1 MAGDI
6 KGFTIDLGL
15 DTSDID
21 RGMANLQRKLKTADS
36 QMKANLST
44 FDKAEKS
51 VDKFEAEIEGL
62 NKKLTQQGRASE
74 QSQKK
79 LDQLRNAQD
88 KMSGKLKESAIN
100 AQNAKKR
107 YESLKTTY
115 EKMNNELKEH
125 QSSVKSAQN
134 AQKQMQNTVTALSA
148 KMKNA
153 KTSVDELQDEFNQL
167 SESGNASKQEIT
179 SLGNQLA
186 KAKVQYNSLSNAV
199 DSAKQDLNESKI
211 ATANAKNELQKF
223 SDANKDAMVSAKN
236 AMQSAKQEATNA
248 EKSYASLNREVAQ
261 LPSKLD
267 KAEKEVYD
275 NALAYNILQN
285 RIDETTDEMRELH
298 REQTKFF
305 GMGPAVSAMGQR
317 WDEVNA
323 KINKIGNSFRNVGY
337 VVSGITMG
345 GLVSN
350 ISTVI
355 PVAGSAV
362 SAIAGIGG
370 AATAAAGG
378 AIGLGGAYGVA
389 LGGIMAFTGQATT
402 ALQMLEDGQ
411 LRVTSQVRRYQTALS
426 SLQNQW
432 KGLVQANQ
440 AAIFNTMSNGINI
453 ARTALSRLTPFI
465 TITTNKI
472 AQASKEMSNWVKSSQ
487 NANSAFKLIN
497 NIGPPIFQN
506 LLNAAMRV
514 GDGITHM
521 FTQFGPLFT
530 WTGKG
535 IESLA
540 NKFNTWAN
548 SASTDKGIAQFIQY
562 TKTNLPIVGQI
573 FGNVFSGIVSLFQ
586 AFSGHSHDVLVGMQ
600 GVTKTFKDWAANLQ
614 GTEGFKNFIAYL
626 NTNGPK
632 VWQLLKNIGNIFVGL
647 VRGMAPVG
655 SVMLSITTAIT
666 GFIAKGANANNTMGL
681 MTGILTAVG
690 GALAAILPMW
700 GVYRTVVGGASLVTR
715 AYNTIVNITKTSMA
729 IWTSVTRALALAQ
742 LLNAKNTSLATIM
755 TGKYSIA
762 TKIAAVATRGLG
774 LAIRFMTGPIGL
786 VITAITALV
795 AGIIYLWKN
804 NETFRNFVIN
814 AWNQI
819 KATAISVFGFLKP
832 YIVGIWN
839 GIKIASIAVWNVLKF
854 AAVALW
860 NGIKF
865 AIQNPIQSLGI
876 VLTAIWNG
884 IKFAAVAVWNGIKI
898 AVMFIIQTWITVM
911 KAYFTGLKLFFTT
924 LWNGIKFVAITI
936 WNGIKSGVMMVIT
949 GWIIAIRT
957 VFAGLK
963 LFFTA
968 LWNGIKFVAIAVWNG
983 IKAAVLAIIRTWI
996 AIAKGYFNA
1005 WKVVLSAVWNGIK
1018 AVAINVWNALK
1029 NSVLAIIRTLIN
1041 TARVILNTIRTI
1053 VSTVFNS
1060 AKTIAINAWNILKNT
1075 VLKISRVLWNGIRAI
1090 FNGIK
1095 STVISIWNG
1104 IKTISSSTWN
1114 FIKNLV
1120 IKLAKTLWNGVRA
1133 AFNGLKKSVISI
1145 WNSVKNFT
1153 SRTWNAIKNTV
1164 IKLAKNLWNGVRNN
1178 FNALKKSVTSIFNS
1192 VKNFAIKIWTTIKN
1206 KIISLA
1212 KSLWNSVKNT
1222 FNNLKNGV
1230 KNIFN
1235 SVKNTAI
1242 NIWNTIK
1249 NKVTDFAKKLWS
1261 SVRGTFNN
1269 LRNGLRDITG
1279 KVKSNL
1285 VNTWSSIKNKVTSL
1299 ASGLWSKV
1307 RGTFNNMKN
1316 GLKDIIGKIKGHI
1329 TGMVDAVK
1337 KGLNKL
1343 IDGVNWVGEKLG
1355 MDKLPSVKLH
1365 TGTESTHTQNVVT
1378 NGKINRDTFATV
1390 GDKGRGNGPGGFR
1403 HEAIKYPNGKMAL
1416 TPNRD
1421 TTAFL
1426 PKGSSVMNGAQTH
1439 SMLSSNPAFAKGTLP
1454 RFASG
1459 TLSNKKPKKKKKGDN
1474 VFGDAWDASKAGAA
1488 KVVDGGKAIVSK
1500 TLETAAKGKDWL
1512 KDKVGDVMD
1521 WIEKP
1526 GKLLNKVLE
1535 AFGVNMEGFGIPKA
1549 ASLPFDMMKGMF
1561 GKLKKA
1567 ATDLF
1572 TKWMEEQ
1579 GGGDGGYIDLSK
1591 GINFGFARTA
1601 AEAAKMGYPFPRAH
1615 HGLDINYKYDKV
1627 YSTLNGMA
1635 TAKKGYNGGFGNM
1648 VSIKSGALE
1657 AIYGHLHKLAFNGSK
1672 KVKPGTYLGIS
1683 GGDPAKDGAGA
1694 GSSTGPHLHYEMRK
1708 NGVPFDPRNWLKKN
1722 NGGGGGNGK
1731 WKSKVKQAAKATGV
1745 KLSGPKLNDVLKLIQ
1760 TESGG
1765 RAGVTQQ
1772 IQDENSGGNEAQGLL
1787 QYTPGTFRGYATKGK
1802 KNIKNGYHQLMAF
1815 FNNSN
1820 WSSDLAA
1827 WKRRMARGSTGWGP
1841 TGSRRGYATGGLIQN
1856 SGLYNLAEEGY
1867 PEWVIPTDPNRRT
1880 DAMKLLALAAKD
1892 IEDSKGK
1899 KNKRPSNFSSASVR
1913 SNNDNTEI
1921 LLQMIENQQSQIN
1934 VLMEIARSNKGIENK
1949 DNNTYIDGR
1958 SMTKQVN
1965 RNMALDNAT
1974 QLMR

>member
-337 VVSGITMG
+337 VVRGITMG

-411 LRVTSQVRRYQTALS
+411 LRVTSQVRRYQTTLS

-487 NANSAFKLIN
+487 NANNAFKLIN

-681 MTGILTAVG
+681 MTGVLTAVG

-729 IWTSVTRALALAQ
+729 IWTGVTRALALAQ

-762 TKIAAVATRGLG
+762 TKMAAIATRGLG

-804 NETFRNFVIN
+804 NETFRNFVIS
-814 AWNQI
+814 AWNAI
-819 KATAISVFGFLKP
+819 KNTAISVFGFLKP
-832 YIVGIWN
+832 YIIGIWN
-839 GIKIASIAVWNVLKF
+839 GIKTASMIIWGLMKTSATLAWNAIKMAVLHPIRSLKLIITAVWNAIKMGAIL
-854 AAVALW
+854 AW
-860 NGIKF
+860 TGIKT
-865 AIQNPIQSLGI
+865 AVMLIIKGW
-876 VLTAIWNG
+876 LTAVKIYFGMWK
-884 IKFAAVAVWNGIKI
+884 KFITAVWNGIKYVSI
-898 AVMFIIQTWITVM
+898 SIWNAIKNGVMGIIRVWFTMM
-911 KAYFTGLKLFFTT
+911 KASFAMWK
-924 LWNGIKFVAITI
+924 A
-936 WNGIKSGVMMVIT
+936 VIT
-949 GWIIAIRT
+949 
-957 VFAGLK
+957 
-963 LFFTA
+963 
-968 LWNGIKFVAIAVWNG
+968 AVWNA
-983 IKAAVLAIIRTWI
+983 IKTVSI
-996 AIAKGYFNA
+996 AI
-1005 WKVVLSAVWNGIK
+1005 WNSI
-1018 AVAINVWNALK
+1018 K
-1029 NSVLAIIRTLIN
+1029 NSVLAIIRAFIAGAKAIIGGLK
-1041 TARVILNTIRTI
+1041 AFVI
-1053 VSTVFNS
+1053 S
-1060 AKTIAINAWNILKNT
+1060 AWN
-1075 VLKISRVLWNGIRAI
+1075 V
-1090 FNGIK
+1090 IK
-1095 STVISIWNG
+1095 SVSIR
-1104 IKTISSSTWN
+1104 I
-1114 FIKNLV
+1114 
-1120 IKLAKTLWNGVRA
+1120 
-1133 AFNGLKKSVISI
+1133 
-1145 WNSVKNFT
+1145 
-1153 SRTWNAIKNTV
+1153 WNAIKNSVIGAIRALSNGVRKIIGALRSWIIAAWNYIKNKVVALAKALGAGVKRAFISLSGIVKKIFTGIRNFTV
-1164 IKLAKNLWNGVRNN
+1164 KVWTYIKNKVISLAKGLYNGVKRAFTGTWNFVKRVFNNIKNFSVKVWNYIKNKVISFAKSLYNGVKRNFTATWNITKSIFGKLRGWLTKTWKNIKNSVVNYAKNLWSGVKNTWNR
-1178 FNALKKSVTSIFNS
+1178 LKSGTSSTFSRVKSDTISKWKGIKNSVTG
-1192 VKNFAIKIWTTIKN
+1192 
-1206 KIISLA
+1206 LA
-1212 KSLWNSVKNT
+1212 KSLW
-1222 FNNLKNGV
+1222 
-1230 KNIFN
+1230 
-1235 SVKNTAI
+1235 
-1242 NIWNTIK
+1242 
-1249 NKVTDFAKKLWS
+1249 S
-1261 SVRGTFNN
+1261 SVRNTF
-1269 LRNGLRDITG
+1269 RNM
-1279 KVKSNL
+1279 
-1285 VNTWSSIKNKVTSL
+1285 
-1299 ASGLWSKV
+1299 ASGLK
-1307 RGTFNNMKN
+1307 T
-1316 GLKDIIGKIKGHI
+1316 LIGRIKGHI
-1329 TGMVDAVK
+1329 NGMVSGVK
-1337 KGLNKL
+1337 SGLNKL
-1343 IDGVNWVGEKLG
+1343 ISGVNWVGKKLG
-1355 MDKLPSVKLH
+1355 MDKLPSIKLH

-1403 HEAIKYPNGKMAL
+1403 HETIKYPNGKMAI

-1421 TTAFL
+1421 TNTFL

-1439 SMLSSNPAFAKGTLP
+1439 SMLSSNPTFSKGTLP

-1459 TLSNKKPKKKKKGDN
+1459 TLAKKKPKKNKKGDN
-1474 VFGDAWDASKAGAA
+1474 VFGDAWDSTKAGAA
-1488 KVVDGGKAIVSK
+1488 KVVDGGKAVVSK
-1500 TLETAAKGKDWL
+1500 SLEAAAKGKDWL

-1535 AFGVNMEGFGIPKA
+1535 GFGVNMDAFGIAKA
-1549 ASLPFDMMKGMF
+1549 ASLPRDMMSGMF

-1567 ATDLF
+1567 ATDTF
-1572 TKWMEEQ
+1572 KKWMEEQ
-1579 GGGDGGYIDLSK
+1579 GAGDGGYIDLSK
-1591 GINFGFARTA
+1591 GINFGFANSA
-1601 AEAAKMGYPFPRAH
+1601 AEAAKAGYPFPRAH
-1615 HGLDINYKYDKV
+1615 HGLDINYGYGSKL
-1627 YSTLNGMA
+1627 YSTLAGTA
-1635 TAKKGYNGGFGNM
+1635 TAKSGYNGGFGNSM
-1648 VSIKSGALE
+1648 WIKSGAME
-1657 AIYGHLHKLAFNGSK
+1657 AIYGHMSKLAFSGSK
-1672 KVKPGTYLGIS
+1672 KVKPGTYLGLS
-1683 GGDPAKDGAGA
+1683 GGDPSKQGASA
-1694 GSSTGPHLHYEMRK
+1694 GDSTGPHLHYEMRK
-1708 NGVPFDPRNWLKKN
+1708 NGVAFDPTNWLKKN
-1722 NGGGGGNGK
+1722 NGGGSQNKSASK
-1731 WKSKVKQAAKATGV
+1731 WKSDIKRAAKQMKV
-1745 KLSGPKLNDVLKLIQ
+1745 NLSGKELNGIVSQIQ
-1760 TESGG
+1760 RESNGN
-1765 RAGVTQQ
+1765 AGVTQ
-1772 IQDENSGGNEAQGLL
+1772 GNIGDINNLRGTPAQGLL
-1787 QYTPGTFRGYATKGK
+1787 QYVPSTFKSYAVKGH
-1802 KNIKNGYHQLMAF
+1802 KNIKNGYDQLLAF

-1820 WSSDLAA
+1820 WRRDLPYG
-1827 WKRRMARGSTGWGP
+1827 KSGWGP
-1841 TGSRRGYATGGLIQN
+1841 SGSRRFATGGLIQN

-1892 IEDSKGK
+1892 IEGSKGK

-1913 SNNDNTEI
+1913 SGSNDSDYYN
-1921 LLQMIENQQSQIN
+1921 QMIDRQDKTISKLEQSVDLLTQILAKNVDVVLDGQLLNKNNNKQQQLN
-1934 VLMEIARSNKGIENK
+1934 A
-1949 DNNTYIDGR
+1949 
-1958 SMTKQVN
+1958 
-1965 RNMALDNAT
+1965 AT

>member
-337 VVSGITMG
+337 VVRGITMG

-487 NANSAFKLIN
+487 NANNAFKLIN

-681 MTGILTAVG
+681 MTGVLTAVG

-729 IWTSVTRALALAQ
+729 IWTGVTRALALAQ

-762 TKIAAVATRGLG
+762 TKMAAIATRGLG
-774 LAIRFMTGPIGL
+774 LAIRFMTGPIGI
-786 VITAITALV
+786 VITAISALV

-804 NETFRNFVIN
+804 NETFRNFVIS
-814 AWNQI
+814 AWNAI
-819 KATAISVFGFLKP
+819 KNTAISVFGFLKP
-832 YIVGIWN
+832 YIIGIWN
-839 GIKIASIAVWNVLKF
+839 GIKTASMIIWGLMKTSATLAWNAIKMAVLHPIRSLKLIITAVWNAIKMGAIL
-854 AAVALW
+854 AW
-860 NGIKF
+860 TGIKT
-865 AIQNPIQSLGI
+865 AVMLIIKGW
-876 VLTAIWNG
+876 LTAVKIYFGMWK
-884 IKFAAVAVWNGIKI
+884 KFITAVWNGIKYVSI
-898 AVMFIIQTWITVM
+898 SIWNAIKNGVMGIIRVWFTMM
-911 KAYFTGLKLFFTT
+911 KASFAMWK
-924 LWNGIKFVAITI
+924 A
-936 WNGIKSGVMMVIT
+936 VIT
-949 GWIIAIRT
+949 
-957 VFAGLK
+957 
-963 LFFTA
+963 
-968 LWNGIKFVAIAVWNG
+968 AVWNA
-983 IKAAVLAIIRTWI
+983 IKTVSI
-996 AIAKGYFNA
+996 AI
-1005 WKVVLSAVWNGIK
+1005 WNSI
-1018 AVAINVWNALK
+1018 K
-1029 NSVLAIIRTLIN
+1029 NSVLAIIRAFIAGAKAIIGGLK
-1041 TARVILNTIRTI
+1041 AFVI
-1053 VSTVFNS
+1053 S
-1060 AKTIAINAWNILKNT
+1060 AWN
-1075 VLKISRVLWNGIRAI
+1075 V
-1090 FNGIK
+1090 IK
-1095 STVISIWNG
+1095 SVSIR
-1104 IKTISSSTWN
+1104 I
-1114 FIKNLV
+1114 
-1120 IKLAKTLWNGVRA
+1120 
-1133 AFNGLKKSVISI
+1133 
-1145 WNSVKNFT
+1145 
-1153 SRTWNAIKNTV
+1153 WNAIKNGVIGAIRALSNGVRKIIGALRSWIIAAWNYIKNKVVALAKALGAGVKRAFISLSGIVKKIFTGIRNFTV
-1164 IKLAKNLWNGVRNN
+1164 KVWTYIKNKVISLAKGLYNGVKRAFTGTWNFVKRVFNNIKNFSVKVWNYIKNKVISFAKSLYNGVKRNFTATWNITKSIFGKLRGWLTKTWKNIKNSVVNYAKNLWSGVKNTWNR
-1178 FNALKKSVTSIFNS
+1178 LKSGTSSTFSRVKSDTISKWKGIKNSVTG
-1192 VKNFAIKIWTTIKN
+1192 
-1206 KIISLA
+1206 LA
-1212 KSLWNSVKNT
+1212 KSLW
-1222 FNNLKNGV
+1222 
-1230 KNIFN
+1230 
-1235 SVKNTAI
+1235 
-1242 NIWNTIK
+1242 
-1249 NKVTDFAKKLWS
+1249 S
-1261 SVRGTFNN
+1261 SVRNTF
-1269 LRNGLRDITG
+1269 RNM
-1279 KVKSNL
+1279 
-1285 VNTWSSIKNKVTSL
+1285 
-1299 ASGLWSKV
+1299 ASGLK
-1307 RGTFNNMKN
+1307 T
-1316 GLKDIIGKIKGHI
+1316 LIGRIKGHI
-1329 TGMVDAVK
+1329 NGMVSGVK
-1337 KGLNKL
+1337 SGLNKL
-1343 IDGVNWVGEKLG
+1343 ISGVNWVGKKLG
-1355 MDKLPSVKLH
+1355 MDKLPSIKLH

-1439 SMLSSNPAFAKGTLP
+1439 SMLSNSPEFANGTLP
-1454 RFASG
+1454 KFASG

-1474 VFGDAWDASKAGAA
+1474 IFGDAWDASKAGAA
-1488 KVVDGGKAIVSK
+1488 KVVDGGKAVVNK
-1500 TLETAAKGKDWL
+1500 TLETAAKGKKWL
-1512 KDKVGDVMD
+1512 GDKVGDVMD

-1526 GKLLNKVLE
+1526 GKLLDKVLE
-1535 AFGVNMEGFGIPKA
+1535 GFGVNLDSFGISKS

-1567 ATDLF
+1567 TIDTF
-1572 TKWMEEQ
+1572 TSWMEEQ

-1615 HGLDINYKYDKV
+1615 HGLDINYKYDKL

-1722 NGGGGGNGK
+1722 NGGGGGKKAPSK
-1731 WKSKVKQAAKATGV
+1731 WKSTIKKAAKKMKV
-1745 KLSGPKLNDVLKLIQ
+1745 NLSGRELNGIVAQIAR
-1760 TESGG
+1760 ESNGD
-1765 RAGVTQQ
+1765 AGVTQ
-1772 IQDENSGGNEAQGLL
+1772 GNIGDINNLLGTPAQGLL
-1787 QYTPGTFRGYATKGK
+1787 QYVPSTFKSYAVKGH
-1802 KNIKNGYHQLMAF
+1802 KNIKSGYDQLLAF

-1820 WSSDLAA
+1820 WRRDLPYG
-1827 WKRRMARGSTGWGP
+1827 RSGWGP
-1841 TGSRRGYATGGLIQN
+1841 SGNRRFATGGLIN
-1856 SGLYNLAEEGY
+1856 SSGLYNLAEGGY

-1892 IEDSKGK
+1892 IEGSKGK

>member
-21 RGMANLQRKLKTADS
+21 RGMANLQRKLKTADA

-51 VDKFEAEIEGL
+51 VDKFETEIEGL

-88 KMSGKLKESAIN
+88 KMSGKLKEVAIN

-107 YESLKTTY
+107 YESLNTTY
-115 EKMNNELKEH
+115 EKMNNELKKH
-125 QSSVKSAQN
+125 QASVKSAQN

-148 KMKNA
+148 KMRNA
-153 KTSVDELQDEFNQL
+153 KSSVDELQDEFNQL
-167 SESGNASKQEIT
+167 SESGNASKQEMT

-223 SDANKDAMVSAKN
+223 SNANKDAMVSAKT
-236 AMQSAKQEATNA
+236 AMTEAKKEANNA

-267 KAEKEVYD
+267 KAEKEVYE

-285 RIDETTDEMRELH
+285 RIDETTDELQAFH

-305 GMGPAVSAMGQR
+305 GMGPAIAAMGQR
-317 WDEVNA
+317 WEEVNA

-337 VVSGITMG
+337 VVQGISMG
-345 GLVSN
+345 ALVSN

-378 AIGLGGAYGVA
+378 AIGMGGAYGVA
-389 LGGIMAFTGQATT
+389 LGGIMAFSGQATT

-411 LRVTSQVRRYQTALS
+411 IKVTSQVRNYQSALS
-426 SLQNQW
+426 GLQNQW

-440 AAIFNTMSNGINI
+440 AAIFNTMANGINI
-453 ARTALSRLTPFI
+453 ARTALTRLTPFI
-465 TITTNKI
+465 TKTTNQI
-472 AQASKEMSNWVKSSQ
+472 AAASSKMRDWVTSSQ
-487 NANSAFKLIN
+487 NANNAFKLIN
-497 NIGPPIFQN
+497 NIGPPVFQN
-506 LLNAAMRV
+506 LLNAAMKV

-540 NKFNTWAN
+540 NKFNAWAN
-548 SASTDKGIAQFIQY
+548 STSTDKGIAQFIQY
-562 TKTNLPIVGQI
+562 TKTNLPIVGKI

-600 GVTKTFKDWAANLQ
+600 GVTKTFKNWAANLQ

-647 VRGMAPVG
+647 IRGMAPVG

-666 GFIAKGANANNTMGL
+666 GFIAKGATANNTMGL
-681 MTGILTAVG
+681 MTGVLTAVG

-700 GVYRTVVGGASLVTR
+700 GVYRTVVGGASLVTG
-715 AYNTIVNITKTSMA
+715 AYNAIVNVTKTSMA
-729 IWTSVTRALALAQ
+729 IWTGVTRALALAQ
-742 LLNAKNTSLATIM
+742 ILNARNTSLATIM

-774 LAIRFMTGPIGL
+774 LAIRFMSGPIGW
-786 VITAITALV
+786 VITAIGLLV
-795 AGIIYLWKN
+795 GAIVYLWKN

-832 YIVGIWN
+832 YLVGIWN
-839 GIKIASIAVWNVLKF
+839 GIKTSAIIAWTILKTAAIATWN
-854 AAVALW
+854 A
-860 NGIKF
+860 IKF
-865 AIQNPIQSLGI
+865 AIQNPIQALGM

-884 IKFAAVAVWNGIKI
+884 IKFATVAVWTGIKVAVILIIQTWLTVVRAYFTAFKLFFTSLWNGIKWVAVNVWNGIKT
-898 AVMFIIQTWITVM
+898 AVLVIIQTWITVA
-911 KAYFTGLKLFFTT
+911 KAYFNA
-924 LWNGIKFVAITI
+924 WKFAL
-936 WNGIKSGVMMVIT
+936 S
-949 GWIIAIRT
+949 
-957 VFAGLK
+957 
-963 LFFTA
+963 A
-968 LWNGIKFVAIAVWNG
+968 LWNGIK
-983 IKAAVLAIIRTWI
+983 TI
-996 AIAKGYFNA
+996 AIT
-1005 WKVVLSAVWNGIK
+1005 
-1018 AVAINVWNALK
+1018 VWNALK
-1029 NSVLAIIRTLIN
+1029 NSVLNIIRVLIA
-1041 TARVILNTIRTI
+1041 TAKVILNTIRTV

-1075 VLKISRVLWNGIRAI
+1075 VLAVSRALWNGIRAI

-1104 IKTISSSTWN
+1104 IKSITSASWN

-1120 IKLAKTLWNGVRA
+1120 IRLAKTIWNGVKS
-1133 AFNGLKKSVISI
+1133 AFNGLKNSVIAI
-1145 WNSVKNFT
+1145 WNAVKGFT

-1164 IKLAKNLWNGVRNN
+1164 IKLAKNIWNGVKNN
-1178 FNALKKSVTSIFNS
+1178 FNGLKNSVTVIFNA
-1192 VKNFAIKIWTTIKN
+1192 VKNFAIKIWTTVKN
-1206 KIISLA
+1206 KVISLA
-1212 KSLWNSVKNT
+1212 KALWNSVKNT

-1235 SVKNTAI
+1235 SVKTTAI

-1269 LRNGLRDITG
+1269 LKNGLKDIIG
-1279 KVKSNL
+1279 KVKNNL
-1285 VNTWSSIKNKVTSL
+1285 VDTWNSIKNKVVDL

-1307 RGTFNNMKN
+1307 KGTFNNMKN

-1329 TGMVDAVK
+1329 NGMVDSVK
-1337 KGLNKL
+1337 SGLNKL
-1343 IDGVNWVGEKLG
+1343 IDGVNWVGGKLG
-1355 MDKLPSVKLH
+1355 MDKLPKIKLH
-1365 TGTESTHTQNVVT
+1365 TGTEHTNTTTNLVK
-1378 NGKINRDTFATV
+1378 NGKIAKDTIATV
-1390 GDKGRGNGPGGFR
+1390 GDKGRGNGPNGFR
-1403 HEAIKYPNGKMAL
+1403 HEAIRYPNGKMAI
-1416 TPNRD
+1416 TPNKD
-1421 TTAFL
+1421 TTTFL
-1426 PKGSSVMNGAQTH
+1426 PQGSSVMNGAQTH
-1439 SMLSSNPAFAKGTLP
+1439 AMLSANNPTFSKGTLP
-1454 RFASG
+1454 RFAKG
-1459 TLSNKKPKKKKKGDN
+1459 TLAKKKPKKNKKGDN
-1474 VFGDAWDASKAGAA
+1474 VFGDAWDSTKAGAA
-1488 KVVDGGKAIVSK
+1488 KVVDGGKAVVSK
-1500 TLETAAKGKDWL
+1500 SLEAAAKGKDWL

-1535 AFGVNMEGFGIPKA
+1535 GFGVNMEGFGIAKGA
-1549 ASLPFDMMKGMF
+1549 KLPYDMMKGMF

-1567 ATDLF
+1567 ATDTF
-1572 TKWMEEQ
+1572 KNWMEEQ

-1601 AEAAKMGYPFPRAH
+1601 AEAAKAGYPFPRPH
-1615 HGLDINYKYDKV
+1615 HGLDINYGYGSKL
-1627 YSTLNGMA
+1627 YSTLSGTA
-1635 TAKKGYNGGFGNM
+1635 TAKSGYNGGFGNSM
-1648 VSIKSGALE
+1648 WIKSGAMQ
-1657 AIYGHLHKLAFNGSK
+1657 AIYGHMSKLAFNGSK
-1672 KVKPGTYLGIS
+1672 KVKPGTYLGLS
-1683 GGDPAKDGAGA
+1683 GGDPSKQGASA
-1694 GSSTGPHLHYEMRK
+1694 GDSTGPHLHYEMRK
-1708 NGVPFDPRNWLKKN
+1708 NGVPFDPTDWLKKN
-1722 NGGGGGNGK
+1722 NGGGQNKSASK
-1731 WKSKVKQAAKATGV
+1731 WKSDIKRAAKQMKV
-1745 KLSGPKLNDVLKLIQ
+1745 KLSGKELNGIVSQIQ
-1760 TESGG
+1760 RESNGN
-1765 RAGVTQQ
+1765 AGVTQ
-1772 IQDENSGGNEAQGLL
+1772 GNIGDINNLRGTPAQGLL
-1787 QYTPGTFRGYATKGK
+1787 QYVPSTFKSYAVKGH
-1802 KNIKNGYHQLMAF
+1802 KNIKNGYDQLLAF

-1820 WSSDLAA
+1820 WRRDLPYG
-1827 WKRRMARGSTGWGP
+1827 RSGWGP
-1841 TGSRRGYATGGLIQN
+1841 SGSRRFATGGLIQN

-1892 IEDSKGK
+1892 IEGSKGK

-1949 DNNTYIDGR
+1949 DTNTYIDGR

-1965 RNMALDNAT
+1965 RNMALDSAT

>member
-337 VVSGITMG
+337 VVRGITMG

-426 SLQNQW
+426 GLQNQW

-487 NANSAFKLIN
+487 NANNAFKLIN

-681 MTGILTAVG
+681 MTGVLTAVG

-729 IWTSVTRALALAQ
+729 IWTGVTRALALAQ

-762 TKIAAVATRGLG
+762 TKMAAIATRGLG
-774 LAIRFMTGPIGL
+774 LAIRFMTGPIGI
-786 VITAITALV
+786 VITAISALV

-804 NETFRNFVIN
+804 NETFRNFVIS
-814 AWNQI
+814 AWNAI
-819 KATAISVFGFLKP
+819 KNTAISVFGFLKP
-832 YIVGIWN
+832 YIIGIWN
-839 GIKIASIAVWNVLKF
+839 GIKTASMIIWGLMKTSATLAWNAIKMAVLHPIRSLKLIITAVWNAIKMGAIL
-854 AAVALW
+854 AW
-860 NGIKF
+860 TGIKT
-865 AIQNPIQSLGI
+865 AVMLIIKGW
-876 VLTAIWNG
+876 LTAVKIYFGMWK
-884 IKFAAVAVWNGIKI
+884 KFITAVWNGIKYVSI
-898 AVMFIIQTWITVM
+898 SIWNAIKNGVMGIIRVWFTMM
-911 KAYFTGLKLFFTT
+911 KASFAMWK
-924 LWNGIKFVAITI
+924 A
-936 WNGIKSGVMMVIT
+936 VIT
-949 GWIIAIRT
+949 
-957 VFAGLK
+957 
-963 LFFTA
+963 
-968 LWNGIKFVAIAVWNG
+968 AVWNA
-983 IKAAVLAIIRTWI
+983 IKTVSI
-996 AIAKGYFNA
+996 AI
-1005 WKVVLSAVWNGIK
+1005 WNSI
-1018 AVAINVWNALK
+1018 K
-1029 NSVLAIIRTLIN
+1029 NSVLAIIRAFIAGAKAIIGGLK
-1041 TARVILNTIRTI
+1041 AFVI
-1053 VSTVFNS
+1053 S
-1060 AKTIAINAWNILKNT
+1060 AWN
-1075 VLKISRVLWNGIRAI
+1075 V
-1090 FNGIK
+1090 IK
-1095 STVISIWNG
+1095 SVSIR
-1104 IKTISSSTWN
+1104 I
-1114 FIKNLV
+1114 
-1120 IKLAKTLWNGVRA
+1120 
-1133 AFNGLKKSVISI
+1133 
-1145 WNSVKNFT
+1145 
-1153 SRTWNAIKNTV
+1153 WNAIKNSVIGAIRALSNGVRKIIGALRSWIIAAWNYIKNKVVALAKALGAGVKRAFISLSGIVKKIFTGIRNFTV
-1164 IKLAKNLWNGVRNN
+1164 KVWTYIKNKVISLAKGLYNGVKRAFTGTWNFVKRVFNNIKNFSVKVWNYIKNKVISFAKSLYNGVKRNFTATWNITKSIFGKLRGWLTKTWKNIKNSVVNYAKNLWSGVKNTWNR
-1178 FNALKKSVTSIFNS
+1178 LKSGTSSTFSRVKSDTISKWKGIKNSVTG
-1192 VKNFAIKIWTTIKN
+1192 
-1206 KIISLA
+1206 LA
-1212 KSLWNSVKNT
+1212 KSLW
-1222 FNNLKNGV
+1222 
-1230 KNIFN
+1230 
-1235 SVKNTAI
+1235 
-1242 NIWNTIK
+1242 
-1249 NKVTDFAKKLWS
+1249 S
-1261 SVRGTFNN
+1261 SVRNTF
-1269 LRNGLRDITG
+1269 RNM
-1279 KVKSNL
+1279 
-1285 VNTWSSIKNKVTSL
+1285 
-1299 ASGLWSKV
+1299 ASGLK
-1307 RGTFNNMKN
+1307 T
-1316 GLKDIIGKIKGHI
+1316 LIGRIKGHI
-1329 TGMVDAVK
+1329 NGMVSGVK
-1337 KGLNKL
+1337 SGLNKL
-1343 IDGVNWVGEKLG
+1343 ISGVNWVGKKLG
-1355 MDKLPSVKLH
+1355 MDKLPSIKLH

-1403 HEAIKYPNGKMAL
+1403 HEAIRYPNGKMAL

-1421 TTAFL
+1421 TKAFL

-1459 TLSNKKPKKKKKGDN
+1459 TLSNKKPKKKKKDDDF
-1474 VFGDAWDASKAGAA
+1474 FGDVWDKTKEGT
-1488 KVVDGGKAIVSK
+1488 KVVSGKVVEGGKAVVNK
-1500 TLETAAKGKDWL
+1500 TLETAAKGKKWL
-1512 KDKVGDVMD
+1512 GDKVGDVMD

-1526 GKLLNKVLE
+1526 GKLLDKVLE
-1535 AFGVNMEGFGIPKA
+1535 GFGVNLDSFGISKA

-1561 GKLKKA
+1561 SKLKKSA
-1567 ATDLF
+1567 IDTF
-1572 TKWMEEQ
+1572 TSWMEEQ

-1591 GINFGFARTA
+1591 GINFPFSPHGRAP
-1601 AEAAKMGYPFPRAH
+1601 GYPFPYPH
-1615 HGLDINYKYDKV
+1615 MGVDLNYVYDKL
-1627 YSTLNGMA
+1627 YSVASGTA
-1635 TAKKGYNGGFGNM
+1635 TAKTTAGGFGKHMWIKKGNM
-1648 VSIKSGALE
+1648 DY
-1657 AIYGHLHKLAFNGSK
+1657 IYGHMSKFAFNGSK
-1672 KVKPGTYLGIS
+1672 KVKPGDYLGVS
-1683 GGDPAKDGAGA
+1683 GNTGM
-1694 GSSTGPHLHYEMRK
+1694 SSGPHLHFEVRK
-1708 NGVPFDPRNWLKKN
+1708 NGTPIDPLKWLKEN
-1722 NGGGGGNGK
+1722 DGGGGGNGK

-1745 KLSGPKLNDVLKLIQ
+1745 KLSGSKLNDVLKLIQ

-1787 QYTPGTFRGYATKGK
+1787 QYTPTTFRGYAAKGK